1 MSDPAHARG
10 EGWCWPGLTIGAGW
24 RELRAGEKTLVL
36 FLDPVSLAVA
46 MLPLPE
52 GEIALAQFC
61 RLLAR
66 TARELATA
74 SDCGMA
80 ITTGDESSHHQPRKT
95 EGTEGCGGR
104 PE

>member
-1 MSDPAHARG
+1 MSDPAQAGG
-10 EGWCWPGLTIGAGW
+10 EGWCWPGLNAGAGW
-24 RELRAGEKTLVL
+24 RELRPGEKTLVL
-36 FLDPVSLAVA
+36 FLNPISLAVA
-46 MLPLPE
+46 MPPLPE

-61 RLLAR
+61 RLLAQ
-66 TARELATA
+66 TARDLATA

-80 ITTGDESSHHQPRKT
+80 ITTGDESSHHQPRKP